1 MNTLDLAE
9 KLPDIIN
16 TLSLYLVEGTT
27 ESIFIDDYEISLNRK
42 DGIINLTIDTNKAD
56 KNFEEDFDD
65 TDIKDIVSEFRD
77 SINNLDDCIF
87 LQALERAEKAIDIQ
101 RFDELLNLEKYSEVE
116 ATEVAC
122 LIDYFSQIIST
133 VLQEKIQELVG
144 MSNKF

>member
-42 DGIINLTIDTNKAD
+42 DGVINLTIDTNKASETI
-56 KNFEEDFDD
+56 EEDFDD
-65 TDIKDIVSEFRD
+65 TDIKDIVSEFRN

-87 LQALERAEKAIDIQ
+87 LQALERAEKAVDIQ